1 MKIENQDKLTLT
13 ETAYKYIFDG
23 ILNGKYRAGQSISP
37 DNIVKSLNMSKTPV
51 REALV
56 QLEVEGLVSRN
67 GRFYNVIFLDENEV
81 LELYEI
87 RGILESEATYLAT
100 KKLTPEI
107 LSDLKNTLEMFKKLN
122 QEGDPDPMKMAD
134 LNGKIHSIIAK
145 ASGNRYI
152 AEYTTQIR
160 LKLKVI
166 RTALF
171 SSNER
176 RLSEIREH
184 EDVIRA
190 MESGNAVAARDR
202 MKMHVTEVIEY
213 LRTNVLNRIY

>member
-1 MKIENQDKLTLT
+1 M
-13 ETAYKYIFDG
+13 
-23 ILNGKYRAGQSISP
+23 
-37 DNIVKSLNMSKTPV
+37 
-51 REALV
+51 
-56 QLEVEGLVSRN
+56 
-67 GRFYNVIFLDENEV
+67 
-81 LELYEI
+81 
-87 RGILESEATYLAT
+87 
-100 KKLTPEI
+100 
-107 LSDLKNTLEMFKKLN
+107 
-122 QEGDPDPMKMAD
+122 
-134 LNGKIHSIIAK
+134 
-145 ASGNRYI
+145 
-152 AEYTTQIR
+152 
-160 LKLKVI
+160 KLKVI